1 MNKLKLI
8 ICATFGNCFEVYDF
22 IIYQLLAN
30 HISNHFFDRHLKNA
44 FLLTQLIFILTAI
57 LSRPIGGLIFGY
69 LADLKGRKLSLEKS
83 ILMSGV
89 CTGMIGLIPSYE
101 TIGLFSTLFLILLRF
116 LQGVSLGGEQG
127 TSISFLLEHSSPKSR
142 GFLSSF
148 CCFGQQIGVL
158 VAVAA
163 TSIYS
168 LHISKTGMSEQLWR
182 ILFVLSFGF
191 GWFGYW
197 VRKKTNET
205 IDFLLDSY
213 CSEEKTSL
221 VNETKL
227 FILNNKALFMSIFF
241 IVSLGTFMS
250 YTVFIIG
257 NGYLKQQANSLAI
270 FKYIQYIMSFSVILS
285 IPIFGF
291 YSDKIGRKTIISHSI
306 LIISA
311 LSIPFFQSL
320 QSVPSYTTLIV
331 AVLLAISC
339 GAYFSVTPTII
350 AETLPTK
357 SRCINYAIFY
367 TIPAAIISG
376 ITPFLSNWFIKTDP
390 IYLSYVTI
398 GLAISSIISLRLL
411 EEPLYIY
418 GKLPKYSYEFLKP

>member
-1 MNKLKLI
+1 
-8 ICATFGNCFEVYDF
+8 
-22 IIYQLLAN
+22 
-30 HISNHFFDRHLKNA
+30 
-44 FLLTQLIFILTAI
+44 
-57 LSRPIGGLIFGY
+57 
-69 LADLKGRKLSLEKS
+69 
-83 ILMSGV
+83 
-89 CTGMIGLIPSYE
+89 
-101 TIGLFSTLFLILLRF
+101 
-116 LQGVSLGGEQG
+116 
-127 TSISFLLEHSSPKSR
+127 
-142 GFLSSF
+142 
-148 CCFGQQIGVL
+148 
-158 VAVAA
+158 
-163 TSIYS
+163 
-168 LHISKTGMSEQLWR
+168 
-182 ILFVLSFGF
+182 
-191 GWFGYW
+191 
-197 VRKKTNET
+197 
-205 IDFLLDSY
+205 
-213 CSEEKTSL
+213 
-221 VNETKL
+221 
-227 FILNNKALFMSIFF
+227 
-241 IVSLGTFMS
+241 
-250 YTVFIIG
+250 
-257 NGYLKQQANSLAI
+257 
-270 FKYIQYIMSFSVILS
+270 MSFSVILS

>member
-1 MNKLKLI
+1 MNKLKLV

-30 HISNHFFDRHLKNA
+30 HISKHFFDIHFKNA
-44 FLLTQLIFILTAI
+44 FLWTQLIFILTTI

-69 LADLKGRKLSLEKS
+69 LADLKGRKLSLESS

-101 TIGLFSTLFLILLRF
+101 KIGFFSTLFLIILRF

-127 TSISFLLEHSSPKSR
+127 TSISFLLEHSSPKAK

-148 CCFGQQIGVL
+148 CCFGQHIGIL
-158 VAVAA
+158 LAITA

-168 LHISKTGMSEQLWR
+168 LHISKIDLSEQLWR
-182 ILFVLSFGF
+182 VLFILSFCF

-197 VRKKTNET
+197 IRKKTNET
-205 IDFLLDSY
+205 IDFLLCNY

-221 VNETKL
+221 FNESKS
-227 FILNNKALFMSIFF
+227 FICNNKALFVSIFF
-241 IVSLGTFMS
+241 IVSFGSFIS

-257 NGYLKQQANSLAI
+257 NGYLKQQTNSLAI
-270 FKYIQYIMSFSVILS
+270 FKHIQYIMSFLVILS

-291 YSDKIGRKTIISHSI
+291 LSDKIGRKTIISHSI
-306 LIISA
+306 LTISA

-320 QSVPSYTTLIV
+320 KSIPNYTTLIV
-331 AVLLAISC
+331 AMLLAISC

-350 AETLPTK
+350 AESLPTK
-357 SRCINYAIFY
+357 SRCITYAIFY
-367 TIPAAIISG
+367 TIPAAIISS
-376 ITPFLSNWFIKTDP
+376 ISPFLSNWFIKLDP
-390 IYLSYVTI
+390 IYISYVTI
-398 GLAISSIISLRLL
+398 WLAISSIISLKSL

-418 GKLPKYSYEFLKP
+418 GKLSKYSYEFLKP